1 MKVRRAQLAVVSVIS
16 VASATAWAGP
26 SLDED
31 TQGGGTSTEDA
42 TGAPATAATTPTGN
56 EVEYGVGVRLRYMT
70 IPKGLV
76 ELFVEH
82 SAGGTGNVGF
92 GIEGIRRRG
101 SLELQ
106 VGIEFEHVT
115 PGEGP
120 WIKKGDDVSM
130 GDEADYILDPEN
142 APSKAKLGWV
152 TLEFT
157 IVSHTKINK
166 NFAIRYGVGG
176 GLGILTGDLYRQDVI
191 CSGATNADPEPGCVP
206 TTRGGSA
213 ASQSEPI
220 KYDLPPVFPVL
231 NALVG
236 VQIRP
241 IDKMVINVEGG
252 IRTFPFFGAST
263 AYFF

>member
-1 MKVRRAQLAVVSVIS
+1 MISVVS
-16 VASATAWAGP
+16 ATTWAGP
-26 SLDED
+26 ALDDDAQAGAASADD
-31 TQGGGTSTEDA
+31 TTSA
-42 TGAPATAATTPTGN
+42 PAAPATRPEN
-56 EVEYGVGVRLRYMT
+56 EVEYGVGIRLRNMR
-70 IPKGLV
+70 IPKGLL
-76 ELFVEH
+76 ELFVDRA
-82 SAGGTGNVGF
+82 AGGTSNIGF
-92 GIEGIRRRG
+92 GVEGIRRRG

-120 WIKKGDDVSM
+120 WIKKGDDVSA
-130 GDEADYILDPEN
+130 GDEADYILSPEN
-142 APSKAKLGWV
+142 APGEAKLGWV

-176 GLGILTGDLYRQDVI
+176 GLGIITGDLYRQDVI
-191 CSGATNADPEPGCVP
+191 CSGATNSDPVPGCVP
-206 TTRGGSA
+206 RTRPNGEA
-213 ASQSEPI
+213 ASASDPV

-252 IRTFPFFGAST
+252 IRTFPFFGLSS